1 VKNKKYYAYGTKWN
15 TKNNTL
21 SEQNDMKNDIIMKK
35 NKIKRNSANA
45 GWLYYVL

>member
-1 VKNKKYYAYGTKWN
+1 MEFISQKRNAIDGDSV
-15 TKNNTL
+15 
-21 SEQNDMKNDIIMKK
+21 MKNDIILKK